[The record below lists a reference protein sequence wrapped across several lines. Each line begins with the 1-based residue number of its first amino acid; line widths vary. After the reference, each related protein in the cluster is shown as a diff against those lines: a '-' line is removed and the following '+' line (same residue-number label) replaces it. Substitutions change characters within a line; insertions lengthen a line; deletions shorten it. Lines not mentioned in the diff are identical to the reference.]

1 MSLKDIIDRTSSA
14 WMKADAPSADVVLS
28 SRVRLARN
36 LAGIRFPHQ
45 ASDADLAKVAEQ
57 VHRAIRTVK
66 GLSDLTVIRLC
77 EAPALDRQI
86 LVEKHLI
93 SPQHAQGAKHRLVAI
108 RPDET
113 VSVMVNEEDHI
124 RIQAL
129 LPGLQ
134 LEAALK
140 LASEIDDMFESSL
153 DYAFDEKLGYL
164 AACPTNTGTGL
175 RASVMVHLPALA
187 ITGQV
192 GRVLSTVSN
201 VGVAVRGLYG
211 EGTEAT
217 GNVFQLSNQVTLG
230 RSEPELVENLVRVTR
245 QVIDQE
251 RGVRDRLVR
260 ERKEQLED
268 KVNRAYGLLSHARL
282 ITSEEAL
289 GLLSDVR
296 LGVES
301 GLLPG
306 VDAKVLNELM
316 VITQPAYL
324 QRIMGRELGPQERDV
339 WRAALMRERIRAR
352 KEGK

>member
-1 MSLKDIIDRTSSA
+1 MSLGDIIDRTSST

-36 LAGIRFPHQ
+36 LEGIPFPHR
-45 ASDADLAKVAEQ
+45 ASDADLARVADQ
-57 VHRAIRTVK
+57 VQRVIRAVR
-66 GLSDLTVIRLC
+66 GLSDLVVIRLS
-77 EAPALDRQI
+77 EAQALDRQI

-93 SPQHAQGAKHRLVAI
+93 SPQHAQGAKHRLVAV
-108 RPDET
+108 RADET
-113 VSVMVNEEDHI
+113 ISVMVNEEDHI

-134 LEAALK
+134 LDDALR
-140 LASEIDDMFESSL
+140 LASEVDDMFESKL
-153 DYAFDEKLGYL
+153 DYAFDEKLGYI

-187 ITGQV
+187 TTGQV
-192 GRVLSTVSN
+192 GRVLAAVSN
-201 VGVAVRGLYG
+201 VGIAVRGLYG

-217 GNVFQLSNQVTLG
+217 GNLFQLSNQVTLG
-230 RSEPELVENLVRVTR
+230 RSEGELVENLAGVTR

-251 RGVRDRLVR
+251 RSVRDRLVR
-260 ERKEQLED
+260 ERRDQLED

-301 GLLPG
+301 GLLSD
-306 VDAKVLNELM
+306 VDAKTLNELM

-324 QRIMGRELGPQERDV
+324 QRIMGRDLGPQERDLR
-339 WRAALMRERIRAR
+339 RAALIRERIRAR
-352 KEGK
+352 KDGK

>member
-1 MSLKDIIDRTSSA
+1 MSLGDIIDRTSST

-36 LAGIRFPHQ
+36 LEGIPFPHQ
-45 ASDADLAKVAEQ
+45 APDADLARVADQ
-57 VHRAIRTVK
+57 VQRVIRGVR
-66 GLSDLTVIRLC
+66 GLSDLVVIRLS
-77 EAPALDRQI
+77 EAQALDRQI

-108 RPDET
+108 RADET
-113 VSVMVNEEDHI
+113 ISVMVNEEDHI

-134 LEAALK
+134 LEDALR
-140 LASEIDDMFESSL
+140 LASEVDDMFESKL
-153 DYAFDEKLGYL
+153 DYAFDEKLGYI

-187 ITGQV
+187 TTGQV
-192 GRVLSTVSN
+192 GRVLAAVSN
-201 VGVAVRGLYG
+201 VGIAVRGLYG

-217 GNVFQLSNQVTLG
+217 GNLFQLSNQVTLG
-230 RSEPELVENLVRVTR
+230 RSEGELVENLAGVTR

-251 RGVRDRLVR
+251 RNVRDRLVR
-260 ERKEQLED
+260 ERRDQLED

-301 GLLPG
+301 GLLSG
-306 VDAKVLNELM
+306 VDAMALNELM

-339 WRAALMRERIRAR
+339 RRAALIRERIRAR

>member
-1 MSLKDIIDRTSSA
+1 MSLGDIIDRTSST

-36 LAGIRFPHQ
+36 LEGIPFPHQ
-45 ASDADLAKVAEQ
+45 ASDADLARVADQ
-57 VHRAIRTVK
+57 VQRVIRAVR
-66 GLSDLTVIRLC
+66 GLSDLVVIRLS
-77 EAPALDRQI
+77 EAQALDRQI

-108 RPDET
+108 RADET
-113 VSVMVNEEDHI
+113 ISVMVNEEDHI

-134 LEAALK
+134 LEDALK
-140 LASEIDDMFESSL
+140 LASEVDDMFESKL
-153 DYAFDEKLGYL
+153 DYAFDEKLGYI

-187 ITGQV
+187 TTGQV
-192 GRVLSTVSN
+192 GRVLTAVSN
-201 VGVAVRGLYG
+201 VGIAVRGLYG

-217 GNVFQLSNQVTLG
+217 GNLFQLSNQVALG
-230 RSEPELVENLVRVTR
+230 RSEGELVENLAGVTR

-251 RGVRDRLVR
+251 RNVRDRLVR
-260 ERKEQLED
+260 ERRDQLED

-301 GLLPG
+301 GLLSG
-306 VDAKVLNELM
+306 VDAMALNELM

-324 QRIMGRELGPQERDV
+324 QRIMGKELGPQERDV
-339 WRAALMRERIRAR
+339 RRAALIRERIRAR